1 MLLTTIQYLVG
12 VEAGVNVSVLYIV
25 STPIGNLSD
34 ITLRAIEILQSVD
47 WIAAEDTRHSQ
58 RLLLH
63 YEIHT
68 PIFSLHEHNED
79 ERIEK
84 IIHLLA
90 SGKSVA
96 LISDAGTPLISDPG
110 FRLVRAVQKEN
121 YKIIPIPGVCAA
133 IAALS
138 ASGLPTDHFV
148 FEGFLP
154 VKTAALESH
163 LEKLKNET
171 RTIIFYES
179 VHRITKTL
187 LTMKKIFGK
196 KRIATIARELTKSFE
211 TIKQESLENLLTWI
225 LENTEQQKGEFVI
238 VLQGAEPQAKFA
250 QEQEKLMALLK
261 HLLSELSV
269 KQAVSLACKITAFN
283 RRVVYALAL
292 QLKKNI
298 DSSA

>member
-1 MLLTTIQYLVG
+1 MS
-12 VEAGVNVSVLYIV
+12 ALYIV

-34 ITLRAIEILQSVD
+34 ISFRAIEILKSVD

-58 RLLLH
+58 RLLSH

-68 PIFSLHEHNED
+68 PCFSLHEHNED

-84 IIHLLA
+84 IISLLRNK
-90 SGKSVA
+90 KSVA

-110 FRLVRAVQKEN
+110 FRLVRAVRDVN
-121 YKIIPIPGVCAA
+121 FKIVPIPGACAA
-133 IAALS
+133 IAALV
-138 ASGLPTDHFV
+138 ASGLPTDRFI

-154 VKTAALESH
+154 AKTAALESH

-187 LTMKKIFGK
+187 PIMKKIFGCE
-196 KRIATIARELTKSFE
+196 RVATIARELTKSFE
-211 TIKQESLENLLTWI
+211 TIKQDTLENLCVDLI
-225 LENTEQQKGEFVI
+225 KNTEAQKGEFVI
-238 VLQGAEPQAKFA
+238 VVQGAQSNVEISQD
-250 QEQEKLMALLK
+250 QQQLTALLT

-269 KQAVSLACKITAFN
+269 KQAVSLACKITGSN
-283 RRVVYALAL
+283 RKSVYALAL
-292 QLKKNI
+292 DIKKSI
-298 DSSA
+298 DNPV